1 MRHSNPVFHPLLCSP
16 FLRWQCI
23 SVGSSIRSSRDL
35 IASNSIMASTAMQP
49 SQRLQQAPCSRHQP
63 VHLCRSIARAA
74 TQAQPHT
81 ARATP
86 NHPLARSS
94 PLATTELGA
103 GPSNRPSSS
112 SSPAWVLP
120 SSLGGLN
127 QQVLLGVAAAAG
139 VGVFGSG
146 FELDGPGSVLEALAV
161 LASIIAVHEWGHF
174 TAARLQGIHVTQ
186 FAIGFGPPLISFK
199 VTSSNVLTCMQ

>member
-1 MRHSNPVFHPLLCSP
+1 MHL
-16 FLRWQCI
+16 
-23 SVGSSIRSSRDL
+23 SR
-35 IASNSIMASTAMQP
+35 
-49 SQRLQQAPCSRHQP
+49 R
-63 VHLCRSIARAA
+63 LCRSIARAA
-74 TQAQPHT
+74 TKAPRPQAA
-81 ARATP
+81 ARATV
-86 NHPLARSS
+86 NHPPVRSS
-94 PLATTELGA
+94 PPATAAEAEA

-112 SSPAWVLP
+112 PSWVLP

-127 QQVLLGVAAAAG
+127 QQVLLSIAAAAG

-199 VTSSNVLTCMQ
+199 VSGVPFACMQ